1 VIEMAKHMKV
11 GAMVTTGGT
20 VLKDD
25 IMRLQAPIHILV
37 GTPGRVH
44 DLADRG
50 IANLS
55 KCKIIVMDEADKLL
69 SPEFQP
75 SKCTCLHCVL
85 LPLFFPLPSSIAYSS
100 VPSLPPSLPPSLNR
114 SLFLFPLSI
123 TLTPHLTTASY
134 EPHDNLLLNALSY
147 YLLLTLLSFLFFP
160 FSFYLQHLRH

>member
-1 VIEMAKHMKV
+1 LVGSPYQTLTSHRLLHRPYPIAIISFYSPALILVPTRELALQTSAIVIEMAKHMKV

-75 SKCTCLHCVL
+75 SKCTCLHCL
-85 LPLFFPLPSSIAYSS
+85 
-100 VPSLPPSLPPSLNR
+100 
-114 SLFLFPLSI
+114 
-123 TLTPHLTTASY
+123 
-134 EPHDNLLLNALSY
+134 
-147 YLLLTLLSFLFFP
+147 LLSFFSLPFLPRSPLLLFP
-160 FSFYLQHLRH
+160 PSISQ

>member
-1 VIEMAKHMKV
+1 MAKHMKV

-75 SKCTCLHCVL
+75 STYIC
-85 LPLFFPLPSSIAYSS
+85 LFFLFFLFL
-100 VPSLPPSLPPSLNR
+100 LPPSLHCTKAN
-114 SLFLFPLSI
+114 
-123 TLTPHLTTASY
+123 
-134 EPHDNLLLNALSY
+134 
-147 YLLLTLLSFLFFP
+147 
-160 FSFYLQHLRH
+160 

>member
-1 VIEMAKHMKV
+1 MAKHMKV

-75 SKCTCLHCVL
+75 SKCTCPALPPAPL
-85 LPLFFPLPSSIAYSS
+85 LRSLPSSLPPLIVYFSCS
-100 VPSLPPSLPPSLNR
+100 PSLSP
-114 SLFLFPLSI
+114 
-123 TLTPHLTTASY
+123 
-134 EPHDNLLLNALSY
+134 
-147 YLLLTLLSFLFFP
+147 
-160 FSFYLQHLRH
+160 